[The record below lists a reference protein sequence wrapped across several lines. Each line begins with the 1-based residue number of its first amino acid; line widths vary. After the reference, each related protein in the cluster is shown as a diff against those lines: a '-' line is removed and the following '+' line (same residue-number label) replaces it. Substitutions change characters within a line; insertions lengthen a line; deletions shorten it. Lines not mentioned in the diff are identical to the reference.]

1 MKVSREIVGAESVT
15 VVTWPV
21 QIPGCFL
28 LLWLLVWSP
37 GVVLAAHHFLTAETI
52 KSSGLLSGL
61 PGWLQASIV
70 MTMLLSVWCLALW
83 GVLLSFFGKK
93 EIRIGAKWGEC
104 FTGLGRFGCKKRFRV
119 EPGSKLLIE
128 KRFVEYAERP
138 SGTVY
143 CLVLRNYVEKDLH
156 LLDTFDFGEC
166 KDLQSALVE
175 ANSDLEAVLF
185 PPDYTE
191 ETPHFTF
198 KGKIKS
204 ARNNKLN
211 SKNRRSE

>member
-28 LLWLLVWSP
+28 ILWLLVWSP
-37 GVVLAAHHFLTAETI
+37 GVVLVAHYFLTAETI

-93 EIRIGAKWGEC
+93 G
-104 FTGLGRFGCKKRFRV
+104 
-119 EPGSKLLIE
+119 
-128 KRFVEYAERP
+128 
-138 SGTVY
+138 
-143 CLVLRNYVEKDLH
+143 NYVV
-156 LLDTFDFGEC
+156 G
-166 KDLQSALVE
+166 
-175 ANSDLEAVLF
+175 ANIAG
-185 PPDYTE
+185 
-191 ETPHFTF
+191 FT
-198 KGKIKS
+198 KVADAMVAQGVC
-204 ARNNKLN
+204 
-211 SKNRRSE
+211 

>member
-1 MKVSREIVGAESVT
+1 MGAESVV
-15 VVTWPV
+15 VVTRPV
-21 QIPGCFL
+21 QLPGCFL
-28 LLWLLVWSP
+28 LVWLLVWSP
-37 GVVLAAHHFLTAETI
+37 GVVLAAHHFLTVETI

-70 MTMLLSVWCLALW
+70 MTMLLFIWCLALW
-83 GVLLSFFGKK
+83 GVLLSFFGKR
-93 EIRIGAKWGEC
+93 EIRLGAKWGEC
-104 FTGLGRFGCKKRFRV
+104 FTGVGRFGCKKRFRV

-156 LLDTFDFGEC
+156 LLDTFDLGEC
-166 KDLQSALVE
+166 KDLQNALVE
-175 ANSDLEAVLF
+175 NSDLEAVLF

-198 KGKIKS
+198 KGKIK
-204 ARNNKLN
+204 ALRNRQQIP
-211 SKNRRSE
+211 KNRPRE

>member
-1 MKVSREIVGAESVT
+1 MDA
-15 VVTWPV
+15 
-21 QIPGCFL
+21 
-28 LLWLLVWSP
+28 
-37 GVVLAAHHFLTAETI
+37 
-52 KSSGLLSGL
+52 
-61 PGWLQASIV
+61 
-70 MTMLLSVWCLALW
+70 
-83 GVLLSFFGKK
+83 
-93 EIRIGAKWGEC
+93 
-104 FTGLGRFGCKKRFRV
+104 KKRFRV

-156 LLDTFDFGEC
+156 LLDTFDYGEC
-166 KDLQSALVE
+166 KDLQDALVG

-204 ARNNKLN
+204 ARNSKLIPKKQ
-211 SKNRRSE
+211 SGPDAAKPL